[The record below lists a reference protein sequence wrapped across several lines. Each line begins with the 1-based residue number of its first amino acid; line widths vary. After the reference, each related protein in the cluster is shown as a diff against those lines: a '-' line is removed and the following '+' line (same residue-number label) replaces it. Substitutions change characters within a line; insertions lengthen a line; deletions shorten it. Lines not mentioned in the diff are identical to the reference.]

1 MFSEEGGKAV
11 STMGQCLTDTFT
23 VTSPGSVTPPTICG
37 TNDGQHSNKITY
49 HIYLVNNLLHKKYFV
64 TFL

>member
-1 MFSEEGGKAV
+1 MFSEGGGKAV

-49 HIYLVNNLLHKKYFV
+49 YI
-64 TFL
+64 